1 MRAGFISFVVRLIGI
16 AVLIGA
22 TMTFAGKQA
31 TASQCV
37 GVAYQ
42 KGQEVLVNSCGS
54 CRVVDVE
61 RRRPG
66 MDKPTNHTYTL
77 PAGVPL
83 PLSFRGPGSTRV
95 STEKPCDN
103 MAPAQGNA
111 NADDGKACVSFQ
123 QNPKAGTVMLNG
135 CNSCRL
141 VVVERTD
148 TAGGEKHNRYSLVGN
163 SYLPIRAD
171 GATSARIVSDG
182 PCPN

>member
-1 MRAGFISFVVRLIGI
+1 MRAAAMALVIGLVASVLPIGSTVTLIGKP
-16 AVLIGA
+16 V
-22 TMTFAGKQA
+22 Q
-31 TASQCV
+31 ASQCV
-37 GVAYQ
+37 GIAHQ

-54 CRVVDVE
+54 CRVVDIE

-77 PAGVPL
+77 PSGVPL

-95 STEKPCDN
+95 STEKPCEN
-103 MAPAQGNA
+103 MATPQS

-135 CNSCRL
+135 CNACRL
-141 VVVERTD
+141 VVVERIDAT
-148 TAGGEKHNRYSLVGN
+148 GGEKHNRYSLVGN
-163 SYLPIRAD
+163 SYLPVHAD
-171 GATSARIVSDG
+171 GAASARIVSDG